1 MHIHC
6 YYRDYSIF
14 ISQFLWRRS
23 YDTHIA
29 EFMLSWNFH
38 FGKRKQSEQV
48 NQGVRKFYIMINA
61 KKKIKTQCVIMPFGL
76 GA

>member
-1 MHIHC
+1 MEF
-6 YYRDYSIF
+6 SF
-14 ISQFLWRRS
+14 WK
-23 YDTHIA
+23 A
-29 EFMLSWNFH
+29 ETE
-38 FGKRKQSEQV
+38 SEQV